1 MFSLEF
7 YRVSIKSG
15 NIDNVILFYFYGLE
29 MSLVTK
35 CVFDISRV
43 YGWMSV
49 VSENHVRE
57 QVMLV

>member
-15 NIDNVILFYFYGLE
+15 NIDILFYFYGLE
-29 MSLVTK
+29 MSLATK

-49 VSENHVRE
+49 VSETHVGE